1 MDIFAFEKTAEIID
15 RVQRAWR
22 QTTESCSPQTIEFVG
37 TFIVQ
42 FLFFWVLCSIYLS
55 LDIWAPSFSHR
66 HKLQPIPRQPSKRDI
81 LQCARVVAR
90 NQIMSA
96 AFHIGQL
103 YIASHSRLIP
113 SSYRVEASFPPF
125 SEIALDL
132 IGCLL
137 MREIMFYYVHRIFH
151 NPKFYGPIHKQ
162 HHRFTAPM
170 ALAAQ
175 YAHPF
180 EHLVANVLPISLPP
194 QLLGSHIITF
204 WIFLAYE
211 LFETATVHSGY
222 DFFYSL
228 ARTHD
233 LHHEKFNLNYGT
245 IGLLDWFHGTDRLKA
260 KKRVD

>member
-1 MDIFAFEKTAEIID
+1 MDAFASEKIPQILNS
-15 RVQRAWR
+15 VQQAWR
-22 QTTESCSPQTIEFVG
+22 QTTESYSPQTIEFVG
-37 TFIVQ
+37 TLIVQ
-42 FLFFWVLCSIYLS
+42 LLFFWVISFIYLS
-55 LDIWAPSFSHR
+55 LDAWAPSFSHR
-66 HKLQPIPRQPSKRDI
+66 HKIQPIPRQPSKREI
-81 LQCARVVAR
+81 WQCARVVAR

-96 AFHIGQL
+96 TFHLAQI
-103 YIASHSRLIP
+103 YISSRTRGVP
-113 SSYRVEASFPPF
+113 SSYRVEPSFPSLP
-125 SEIALDL
+125 EIAVDL
-132 IGCLL
+132 VGCFL

-180 EHLVANVLPISLPP
+180 EHVVANALPISLPP

-222 DFFYSL
+222 DFFYNL
-228 ARTHD
+228 AKTHD
-233 LHHEKFNLNYGT
+233 VHHEKFNLNYGT
-245 IGLLDWFHGTDRLKA
+245 IGLLDWFHGTDKLKA